1 LLSLDALRIFSWIS
15 RRSAAASRA
24 LERDRQM
31 MFENQ
36 TLDEH
41 KDESRFKVGAGPT
54 ERSSIADCRPRRLK
68 TYRYLI

>member
-15 RRSAAASRA
+15 RRSAATSRA
-24 LERDRQM
+24 LERDRQI

-54 ERSSIADCRPRRLK
+54 ESSSTADRRPRRLE
-68 TYRYLI
+68 TFRYLI